1 MDAVK
6 VGKRGKRRRKEQT
19 EKSEKKG
26 GRNRHRKGDFIKGLK
41 WADAVVYNS

>member
-26 GRNRHRKGDFIKGLK
+26 GGNRHRKGDFIMR
-41 WADAVVYNS
+41 V

>member
-1 MDAVK
+1 MDGKGRQMDAVK

-26 GRNRHRKGDFIKGLK
+26 GGNRHRKGDFIMR
-41 WADAVVYNS
+41 V

>member
-1 MDAVK
+1 MDGKGRQMDAVK

-26 GRNRHRKGDFIKGLK
+26 GGNRHRKGAFIMRVL
-41 WADAVVYNS
+41 